1 MPLVRTCAEESNV
14 MTYETVAA
22 LSQVTTLLMFVAMFA
37 AVVTYALWPSNGAI
51 FEKIQRQS
59 LDLDGTSKKAGGR
72 REQ

>member
-1 MPLVRTCAEESNV
+1 